1 MRTPSFFSDHL
12 RDFLRKQKIATL
24 PELKRALGTTVDI
37 TVFRKLKELS
47 YRSSYSHRG
56 RYYTL
61 DEIPHF
67 DPQGLW
73 SFHEVWFSRWGNL
86 VTTLEAL
93 VSAAPQGYFAKELQQ
108 LLHVEVKD
116 PLLQLVEQHRVA
128 RQQAS
133 GLFLYCSPDAAVRRR
148 QLLARQA
155 LSEIPGSASAEVSPE
170 ELKASLVL
178 FSSLLDE
185 RQRRLYAGLESL
197 KLGRGG
203 DQRLAELLQL
213 DPGTVARGRKQLLAQ
228 EVEWERVRK
237 PGAGRKPVKKNAP
250 GNLSNREVAGAP
262 YGRRSDEQP
271 EVDASD
277 HGQDRRPIT
286 TAGHP
291 GRRTHG
297 RPTARQA
304 PFLASRELQKDRRRG
319 PLVTR
324 PTVPTDYPI
333 ATSFLPSRQSHHQ
346 CRCQEAGTGG

>member
-1 MRTPSFFSDHL
+1 MRTPSFFSDRL
-12 RDFLRKQKIATL
+12 RDFLRAQKIATL

-61 DEIPHF
+61 DEIPEF
-67 DPQGLW
+67 DPHGLW

-116 PLLQLVEQHRVA
+116 ALLQLVEQHRVA

-133 GLFLYCSPDAAVRRR
+133 GLFLYCSPHAAARRR

-170 ELKASLVL
+170 ELKASLIL

-185 RQRRLYAGLESL
+185 RQRRLYAGLRHCGPRT
-197 KLGRGG
+197 K
-203 DQRLAELLQL
+203 A
-213 DPGTVARGRKQLLAQ
+213 T
-228 EVEWERVRK
+228 
-237 PGAGRKPVKKNAP
+237 PGAGSGV
-250 GNLSNREVAGAP
+250 GAGTQT
-262 YGRRSDEQP
+262 G
-271 EVDASD
+271 
-277 HGQDRRPIT
+277 
-286 TAGHP
+286 
-291 GRRTHG
+291 
-297 RPTARQA
+297 
-304 PFLASRELQKDRRRG
+304 RG
-319 PLVTR
+319 P
-324 PTVPTDYPI
+324 
-333 ATSFLPSRQSHHQ
+333 
-346 CRCQEAGTGG
+346 